1 MIQGLRKWLIYWVV
15 SIVTVLRIEAN
26 KLQFHP
32 KPYIYGDSS
41 ICPSVPL
48 SSCQPGVSPDP
59 LLWLPLC
66 NRNKI
71 AVGNAS
77 TRFFATLTA
86 LMEDE

>member
-1 MIQGLRKWLIYWVV
+1 MEIPV
-15 SIVTVLRIEAN
+15 SVRLYLCLAVSL
-26 KLQFHP
+26 
-32 KPYIYGDSS
+32 
-41 ICPSVPL
+41 
-48 SSCQPGVSPDP
+48 GVSPDP